1 MKSFLL
7 NLSNKQKVI
16 ILCLV
21 AIIFIIIFIFVYK
34 YYYGDSSSLESL
46 NEIEANNI
54 ANNAG
59 FDYSSDFDYNTNSS
73 VEGNDTSSSNVAGN
87 VSLSNNSSKDSAKS
101 KFGVVTK
108 DKMITVH
115 VIGEVVSPGVVSLK
129 EGSRIIDAIN
139 SCGGKTENADI
150 TKINL
155 AYILEDGIQIYVP
168 RLDDDIDNVEYIREG
183 AGENVI
189 SENVVQDDKKSI
201 KVNINTANL
210 DKLQTL
216 PGIGEAMAKRII
228 EYRTENGKFQSIEDI
243 KNVSGIGDSKFE
255 KIKEYIV
262 IK

>member
-34 YYYGDSSSLESL
+34 YYYGDSSSL
-46 NEIEANNI
+46 NEMEANDI

-59 FDYSSDFDYNTNSS
+59 FDYNSNFDYNTDSG
-73 VEGNDTSSSNVAGN
+73 VKGDDTSSYNVAGN

-189 SENVVQDDKKSI
+189 SDNVVQDDKKII

>member
-1 MKSFLL
+1 MKIFLL

-34 YYYGDSSSLESL
+34 YYYGDSSSL
-46 NEIEANNI
+46 NEMEANDI

-59 FDYSSDFDYNTNSS
+59 FNYNLDFDYNTDSG
-73 VEGNDTSSSNVAGN
+73 VEGDDISSSNVAGN

-189 SENVVQDDKKSI
+189 SDNVVQDDKKII

>member
-7 NLSNKQKVI
+7 SLSNKQKVI

-34 YYYGDSSSLESL
+34 YYYGDSSSL
-46 NEIEANNI
+46 NEMEANEI

-59 FDYSSDFDYNTNSS
+59 FDYNSDFDYNTDSG
-73 VEGNDTSSSNVAGN
+73 VEGDDTSSSNVAGN

-189 SENVVQDDKKSI
+189 SDNVVQDDKKSI

>member
-16 ILCLV
+16 ILCFV

-34 YYYGDSSSLESL
+34 YYYGDSSSL
-46 NEIEANNI
+46 NEMEANDI

-59 FDYSSDFDYNTNSS
+59 FDYNSDFDYNTDSG
-73 VEGNDTSSSNVAGN
+73 VEGDDTSSSNVAGN

-189 SENVVQDDKKSI
+189 SDNVVQDDKKSI

-228 EYRTENGKFQSIEDI
+228 EYREENGKFQSIEDI

>member
-34 YYYGDSSSLESL
+34 YYYGDSSSL
-46 NEIEANNI
+46 NEMEANEI

-59 FDYSSDFDYNTNSS
+59 FDYNLDSDYNTDSG
-73 VEGNDTSSSNVAGN
+73 VEGDDTSSSNVAGN

-189 SENVVQDDKKSI
+189 SDNVVQDDKKSI

-228 EYRTENGKFQSIEDI
+228 EYREENGKFQSIEDI

>member
-46 NEIEANNI
+46 NQMEDNNI
-54 ANNAG
+54 ANNAE
-59 FDYSSDFDYNTNSS
+59 FDYSSDFDYNTDSS

-228 EYRTENGKFQSIEDI
+228 EYRTENGKFQSIDDI

>member
-1 MKSFLL
+1 MKNFLL
-7 NLSNKQKVI
+7 NLSNKQKAI
-16 ILCLV
+16 ILGV
-21 AIIFIIIFIFVYK
+21 AAVLFIIIFIFIYK
-34 YYYGDSSSLESL
+34 YYYDDSSDLESL
-46 NEIEANNI
+46 NQNNGVEASNI
-54 ANNAG
+54 ANNTADNIDSDSVG
-59 FDYSSDFDYNTNSS
+59 EGVFDNATTG
-73 VEGNDTSSSNVAGN
+73 VWSSND
-87 VSLSNNSSKDSAKS
+87 SFSENSKS

-129 EGSRIIDAIN
+129 EGARIIDAIN

-168 RLDDDIDNVEYIREG
+168 SFDDDTDNVEYIREG

-189 SENVVQDDKKSI
+189 SESAVQDDKKSI

-228 EYRTENGKFQSIEDI
+228 DYRTENGKFQSIDDI
-243 KNVSGIGDSKFE
+243 KNISGIGDSKFA
-255 KIKEYIV
+255 KLKEYIV
-262 IK
+262 VK

>member
-34 YYYGDSSSLESL
+34 YYYGDSSSL
-46 NEIEANNI
+46 NEMEANDI

-59 FDYSSDFDYNTNSS
+59 FDYNSNFDYNTDSG
-73 VEGNDTSSSNVAGN
+73 VEGDDTSSSNVAGN

-189 SENVVQDDKKSI
+189 SDNVVQDDKKII
-201 KVNINTANL
+201 KININTANL

-228 EYRTENGKFQSIEDI
+228 EYREENGKFQSIEDI

>member
-34 YYYGDSSSLESL
+34 YYYGDSSSL
-46 NEIEANNI
+46 NEMEANEI

-59 FDYSSDFDYNTNSS
+59 FDYNSDFDYNTDSG
-73 VEGNDTSSSNVAGN
+73 VEGDDTLSSNVAGN

-155 AYILEDGIQIYVP
+155 AYILEDGVQIYVP

-189 SENVVQDDKKSI
+189 SDNVVQDDKKII

>member
-16 ILCLV
+16 ILCFV

-34 YYYGDSSSLESL
+34 YYYGDSSSL
-46 NEIEANNI
+46 NEMEANEI

-59 FDYSSDFDYNTNSS
+59 FDYNLDSDYNTDSG
-73 VEGNDTSSSNVAGN
+73 VEGDDTSSSNVAGN

-189 SENVVQDDKKSI
+189 SDNVVQDDKKSI

-228 EYRTENGKFQSIEDI
+228 EYREENGKFQSIEDI